1 MPLIDIVSAALSG
14 PAGRVLEG
22 SVRAIV
28 AEVLQDRGYA
38 SPAEVLALRED
49 LQALSRD
56 NERLLAELS
65 ALRGRVEALEQRP
78 VAVVAA
84 PAPAS
89 PARPALDPAAAERM
103 GMSLEE
109 HQRWRSGG
117 LPGRI
122 GPDGYLEIDGRAW
135 RVDPSLEGRPFTLS
149 QHDRPR
155 VMVDGKV
162 VKKESVGG
170 PA

>member
-38 SPAEVLALRED
+38 SPAEILALRDE
-49 LQALSRD
+49 LQALAEGNR
-56 NERLLAELS
+56 RLEAELS
-65 ALRGRVEALEQRP
+65 ELRGRLDEPVVPLADSAGHPSPVREP
-78 VAVVAA
+78 VAE
-84 PAPAS
+84 
-89 PARPALDPAAAERM
+89 AERL
-103 GMSLEE
+103 GMSLDE
-109 HQRWRSGG
+109 HQRWRAGG

-122 GPDGYLEIDGRAW
+122 GPDGYLELEGKAW
-135 RVDPSLEGRPFTLS
+135 RVDPGLEGRPYSLS

-162 VKKESVGG
+162 VKKEPAGG